1 MLVKTLAAAALIASL
16 TGCSG
21 TTSTA
26 SVSAQTDLR
35 RAIGTALPGTRG
47 LTAADQNAI
56 DDTVAGSCAIGL
68 YRPDECRRHNGVA
81 R

>member
-1 MLVKTLAAAALIASL
+1 
-16 TGCSG
+16 
-21 TTSTA
+21 
-26 SVSAQTDLR
+26 VSAQTDLR